1 MEFLNLPFMKS
12 GKELKWRSVTMVKE
26 VVAAIDSTITESD
39 DGKHRYATKRVWD
52 AESPLVTVLTLYPTN
67 YNYVE
72 NDLTN
77 FLSPSNV
84 YKLGYGGYYSTNLF
98 SEKLV
103 DKKKYKYMT
112 DSVNDEIIV
121 NSIKDSEF
129 IILAY
134 GSMPKK
140 NKQVKERLEEQMDL
154 LKKKRIDKKRRTLT
168 DEGKENCYHPLS
180 VKVRGQWVI
189 M

>member
-1 MEFLNLPFMKS
+1 
-12 GKELKWRSVTMVKE
+12 MVKE
-26 VVAAIDSTITESD
+26 SKTAIDVTFLESD

-77 FLSPSNV
+77 FLITSNV
-84 YKLGYGGYYSTNLF
+84 YKLGYGGYHSVNLF

-103 DKKKYKYMT
+103 DKKKYKYMS
-112 DSVNDEIIV
+112 DDVNDEIIV
-121 NSIKDSEF
+121 NSAKDSEL

-140 NKQVKERLEEQMDL
+140 SKRVRERLDELVDL
-154 LKKKRIDKKRRTLT
+154 LKQKKLEKKIRTLS
-168 DEGKENCYHPLS
+168 DEEKINCYHPLA
-180 VKVRGQWVI
+180 VKARKHWVL

>member
-1 MEFLNLPFMKS
+1 
-12 GKELKWRSVTMVKE
+12 MVKE
-26 VVAAIDSTITESD
+26 SKTAIDVTFLESD

-77 FLSPSNV
+77 FLITSNV
-84 YKLGYGGYYSTNLF
+84 YKLGYGGYHSVNLF

-103 DKKKYKYMT
+103 DKKKYKYMS
-112 DSVNDEIIV
+112 DDVNDEIIV
-121 NSIKDSEF
+121 NSVKDSEL

-140 NKQVKERLEEQMDL
+140 SKRARERLDELVDL
-154 LKKKRIDKKRRTLT
+154 LKQKKLEKKIRTLT
-168 DEGKENCYHPLS
+168 DEEKINCYHPLS
-180 VKVRGQWVI
+180 VKVRKHWVL

>member
-1 MEFLNLPFMKS
+1 
-12 GKELKWRSVTMVKE
+12 MVKE
-26 VVAAIDSTITESD
+26 STTAIDVTFFESD

-67 YNYVE
+67 FNYVE

-77 FLSPSNV
+77 FLITSNV
-84 YKLGYGGYYSTNLF
+84 YKLGYGGYYSVNLF

-103 DKKKYKYMT
+103 DKKKYKYMS
-112 DSVNDEIIV
+112 DDVNDEIIV
-121 NSIKDSEF
+121 NSVKDSEL

-140 NKQVKERLEEQMDL
+140 SKRVRERLDGLLDL
-154 LKKKRIDKKRRTLT
+154 LKQKKLGKKIRTLT
-168 DEGKENCYHPLS
+168 DEEKISCYHPLS
-180 VKVRGQWVI
+180 VKVRTEWTI

>member
-1 MEFLNLPFMKS
+1 
-12 GKELKWRSVTMVKE
+12 MVKE
-26 VVAAIDSTITESD
+26 STTAIDVTFIESD
-39 DGKHRYATKRVWD
+39 DGNHRYATKRVWD
-52 AESPLVTVLTLYPTN
+52 SESSLVTVLTLYPTN
-67 YNYVE
+67 FNYVE

-77 FLSPSNV
+77 FLITSNV

-103 DKKKYKYMT
+103 NKKEYKYMT
-112 DSVNDEIIV
+112 DGVNDEIIV
-121 NSIKDSEF
+121 NSVKDSEF

-140 NKQVKERLEEQMDL
+140 NKRVKERLDELLEL
-154 LKKKRIDKKRRTLT
+154 LKKKRLGKKIRTLT
-168 DEGKENCYHPLS
+168 DEEKENCFHPLP
-180 VKVRGQWVI
+180 VKVRSKWVI